1 MITKIRQELDES
13 KRIENKFVI
22 SNIEPSQGSEIE
34 IKDKDDQLVRE
45 ILSVLQVNEDTT
57 LKSFRLKSGTERK
70 MTKMIIVEL
79 KSKELV
85 NLALANARKLR
96 DTEKFKD
103 IYVNPDKTSV
113 QRAIEKRQRERRDEL
128 NANMKHQDSMGRRC
142 DVNNGKKSFYVAR
155 NGVLK
160 KVTVELSEFESNYF
174 FNQGLFNQG
183 QVPQHNQHQ
192 NHQDNI
198 QSC

>member
-1 MITKIRQELDES
+1 
-13 KRIENKFVI
+13 
-22 SNIEPSQGSEIE
+22 
-34 IKDKDDQLVRE
+34 
-45 ILSVLQVNEDTT
+45 
-57 LKSFRLKSGTERK
+57 

-174 FNQGLFNQG
+174 F
-183 QVPQHNQHQ
+183 
-192 NHQDNI
+192 
-198 QSC
+198 

>member
-1 MITKIRQELDES
+1 
-13 KRIENKFVI
+13 
-22 SNIEPSQGSEIE
+22 
-34 IKDKDDQLVRE
+34 
-45 ILSVLQVNEDTT
+45 DTT

-79 KSKELV
+79 KSKELI